1 MLTADSSA
9 LGGFPDIPI
18 YKIARVLMIYL
29 FKKMPDVVEQLQ
41 PGRIYG
47 NKQLSPQVY
56 FQYPSNNIHRTCSV
70 HRGRGYCL
78 FH

>member
-1 MLTADSSA
+1 VLTDDTSA
-9 LGGFPDIPI
+9 LGGFSDFPI

-47 NKQLSPQVY
+47 NKQ
-56 FQYPSNNIHRTCSV
+56 
-70 HRGRGYCL
+70 
-78 FH
+78 